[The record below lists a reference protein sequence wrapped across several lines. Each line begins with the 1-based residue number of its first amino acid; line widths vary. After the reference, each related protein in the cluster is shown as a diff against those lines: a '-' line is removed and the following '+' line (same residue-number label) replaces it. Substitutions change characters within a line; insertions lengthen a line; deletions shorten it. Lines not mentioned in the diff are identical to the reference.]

1 MTKEEFTQLT
11 GIEVTDEEFN
21 KTIHAMYIEAGDD
34 FDKQRFCEDFKA
46 HSESTLLF
54 RFYKLFKDAQEKL
67 ENAQSNLEKLKN
79 AQSDLEKQQSDLA
92 TANAYADMYKSWWN
106 DESEKAEKAKEEFN
120 GKIIEMQR
128 EFTAFKDKS
137 LDAIKFIASQL

>member
-1 MTKEEFTQLT
+1 MTKEEFIQLT
-11 GIEVTDEEFN
+11 GIEVTDEEF
-21 KTIHAMYIEAGDD
+21 KTINDMYMAAGDD
-34 FDKQRFCEDFKA
+34 FDKQRFCDDWKQNG
-46 HSESTLLF
+46 ESTLLF

-67 ENAQSNLEKLKN
+67 KNAQSNLDKLKN
-79 AQSDLEKQQSDLA
+79 AQSDLEKLQSDLA
-92 TANAYADMYKSWWN
+92 TANANADMYKRWWN
-106 DESEKAEKAKEEFN
+106 DESEKTEKAKEELN